1 MFVNIFVIKLRNIVD
16 LFEFE
21 GILNNGFQLIVKD
34 NIVFGLR
41 VLTKQN

>member
-21 GILNNGFQLIVKD
+21 GILDNDFQLIVKD